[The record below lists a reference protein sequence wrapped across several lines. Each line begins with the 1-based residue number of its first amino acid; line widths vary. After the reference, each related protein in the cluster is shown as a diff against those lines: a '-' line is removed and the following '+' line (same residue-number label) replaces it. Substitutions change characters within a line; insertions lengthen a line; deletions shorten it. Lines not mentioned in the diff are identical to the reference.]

1 MDNFMILLNSSESVE
16 RYLTSFCHLLLFNLR
31 FSKEHVEISVSWN
44 FHFYQC
50 PDTNYLFMGD
60 YVDRGYYSV
69 ETVTV
74 SVDSH
79 GFMLAPSAYSSTHSG
94 HEQYSLCSVH
104 YIEKLI
110 TSAFCCS
117 YFKSLNCR
125 TLLILGT
132 DSIHCKQTAFGGF
145 ESSISLEDHHSQRKP
160 WKPAGIQFLVWQI
173 VHVYLMHHS
182 ILCNQLYK
190 LKFLV
195 KLFADYS
202 SVWVLWRMLKEV
214 SVFS

>member
-1 MDNFMILLNSSESVE
+1 VSRYELLVYG
-16 RYLTSFCHLLLFNLR
+16 RLCRPWLLLCRNCH
-31 FSKEHVEISVSWN
+31 SK
-44 FHFYQC
+44 C
-50 PDTNYLFMGD
+50 
-60 YVDRGYYSV
+60 
-69 ETVTV
+69 
-74 SVDSH
+74 DSH

-125 TLLILGT
+125 TLLMLGT

-182 ILCNQLYK
+182 VLCYQLYK